1 MVGCHGCESTLV
13 EGGEEASELPF
24 ISLFGTSLPLLMSPP
39 PTQLLFTQQNDF
51 QRTHVYLL
59 QPGSGSEI
67 YCLWC
72 SISLQLKTPGDPIQ
86 PNPRCYIY
94 LKWPFWKQTLSYKKF
109 SHFMKNGIDYFTQVS
124 LQTEEQHKCFLFVRR
139 IF

>member
-1 MVGCHGCESTLV
+1 MFLAVNTVKRERHVHIAESDAHLKFMVSPISSSTTDGMVECHGCESTL

-67 YCLWC
+67 YCL
-72 SISLQLKTPGDPIQ
+72 
-86 PNPRCYIY
+86 
-94 LKWPFWKQTLSYKKF
+94 
-109 SHFMKNGIDYFTQVS
+109 
-124 LQTEEQHKCFLFVRR
+124 
-139 IF
+139 